1 MASTNVTIRMD
12 KDLKRQ
18 ADELFTVLGLSFSTA
33 VGVFCR
39 QAVMR
44 GKIPFELSAENPNA
58 ETLAAIDD
66 VNNHRNLSKA
76 YDDID
81 ELMRDLNA

>member
-18 ADELFTVLGLSFSTA
+18 ADELFKVLGLSFSTA

-44 GKIPFELSAENPNA
+44 GKIPFELSADKPNA

>member
-12 KDLKRQ
+12 KDLKKQ

-44 GKIPFELSAENPNA
+44 GKIPFELSAEKPNA

>member
-44 GKIPFELSAENPNA
+44 GKIPFELSAEKPNA

>member
-12 KDLKRQ
+12 KDLKNQ
-18 ADELFTVLGLSFSTA
+18 ADELFSVLGLSFSTA

-39 QAVMR
+39 QAGMR
-44 GKIPFELSAENPNA
+44 GKIPFELAAEKPNP

>member
-1 MASTNVTIRMD
+1 MATTNVTIRMD
-12 KDLKRQ
+12 KELKAQ
-18 ADELFTVLGLSFSTA
+18 ADALFNALGLNMSTA
-33 VGVFCR
+33 MGVFCR
-39 QAVMR
+39 QAVR
-44 GKIPFELSAENPNA
+44 LGKIPFDLAIDIPNK

-66 VNNHRNLSKA
+66 VNNNRDVSKS

>member
-12 KDLKRQ
+12 KDLKKQ
-18 ADELFTVLGLSFSTA
+18 ADELFSILGLSFSTA

-44 GKIPFELSAENPNA
+44 GRIPFELAAEKPNP
-58 ETLAAIDD
+58 ETLAAISD